1 LEISYAFRK
10 KTIVKI
16 WHILVKEI
24 LHRWRNFALG
34 IFAVIV
40 AVGSLTGALT
50 LLKVHDLHT
59 QKILTEKEQETEKK
73 MAILKDEMRKA
84 TLKLSFNLLILPKQQ
99 SIRELHIE
107 GCPSEYMPEEYAA
120 RLANSGIITVR
131 HFLPSLQQRIKWPEK
146 KRTITLVGTRGEVP
160 NLHKD
165 PRKPLV
171 QPVPE
176 GNIVLGYGLHQSL
189 GLQVGDKVKLLGR
202 EFIVHKCYKERGSK
216 DDFTAWIHLRQAQEL
231 LDKEGLINAILA
243 LECLCQGVED
253 LLGMVR
259 KEIEQIL
266 PGTQVIE
273 KGTKALARA
282 ESRVKVGQEAKAAVE
297 RERRHRTQMRSEREF
312 FAAVLVP
319 LVMVACAVW
328 IGLLA
333 FNNVRD
339 RKIEIGIQRAMGF
352 RARQIM
358 FLFLSK
364 FLVMGLLGGA
374 LGIFAGLAF
383 GRWLGLTLEKDI
395 GGIAAGELFNPGL
408 LLLALIIAPMLTVI
422 SAYLPTVVAIR
433 QDPAEVLKEE

>member
-1 LEISYAFRK
+1 M
-10 KTIVKI
+10 KI

-24 LHRWRNFALG
+24 MHRWRSFALG
-34 IFAVIV
+34 LFAVTV
-40 AVGSLTGALT
+40 AIGSLTGALT
-50 LLKVHDLHT
+50 LLKVHDLRT
-59 QKILTEKEQETEKK
+59 QKILTEKEEETEKK
-73 MAILKDEMRKA
+73 MDILKDEMRKA

-99 SIRELHIE
+99 SIRDLHMK
-107 GCPSEYMPEEYAA
+107 GYPSEYMPEEYVM

-146 KRTITLVGTRGEVP
+146 NRTITLVGTRGEVP

-171 QPVPE
+171 QPVPQ
-176 GNIVLGYGLHQSL
+176 GTIVLGYGLHHSL
-189 GLQVGDKVKLLGR
+189 GLEVGDKVKLLGR
-202 EFIVHKCYKERGSK
+202 EFTVHKCYEERGSK

-253 LLGMVR
+253 LLGKVR
-259 KEIEQIL
+259 AEIEQIL

-282 ESRVKVGQEAKAAVE
+282 ESRIKVGQEAKAAVE

-319 LVMVACAVW
+319 LVMVTCAVW
-328 IGLLA
+328 VGLLA

-339 RKIEIGIQRAMGF
+339 RKAEIGIQRAMGF

-364 FLVMGLLGGA
+364 YLIMGLLGGV
-374 LGIFAGLAF
+374 LGIFVGLGF
-383 GRWLGLTLEKDI
+383 GRWLGLTLEEDI
-395 GGIAAGELFNPGL
+395 KEIAAAGELFNPGL
-408 LLLALIIAPMLTVI
+408 FLLALIIAPVLTVI
-422 SAYLPTVVAIR
+422 SAYLPTMVAIR
-433 QDPAEVLKEE
+433 QDPAEALREK

>member
-1 LEISYAFRK
+1 M
-10 KTIVKI
+10 KI

-24 LHRWRNFALG
+24 MHRWRSFALG
-34 IFAVIV
+34 LFAVTV
-40 AVGSLTGALT
+40 AIGSLTGALT
-50 LLKVHDLHT
+50 LLKVHDLQT
-59 QKILTEKEQETEKK
+59 QKILTEKEEETKK
-73 MAILKDEMRKA
+73 RMEILKDEMRKA

-99 SIRELHIE
+99 SIRDLHIE
-107 GCPSEYMPEEYAA
+107 GYPSEYMPEEYVT

-146 KRTITLVGTRGEVP
+146 NRTITLVGARGEVP

-176 GNIVLGYGLHQSL
+176 GTIVLGYGLHQSL
-189 GLQVGDKVKLLGR
+189 GLEVGDKVKLLGK
-202 EFIVHKCYKERGSK
+202 EFTVHKCYEERGSK

-253 LLGMVR
+253 LLGKVR

-319 LVMVACAVW
+319 LVMVTCAVW
-328 IGLLA
+328 VGLLA

-339 RKIEIGIQRAMGF
+339 RKAEIGIQRAMGI

-364 FLVMGLLGGA
+364 YLIMGLLGGV
-374 LGIFAGLAF
+374 LGIFVGLGF
-383 GRWLGLTLEKDI
+383 GRWLGITLEGDI
-395 GGIAAGELFNPGL
+395 KEIVAAGELFNPGL
-408 LLLALIIAPMLTVI
+408 FLLALIIAPVLTVI
-422 SAYLPTVVAIR
+422 SAYLPTLVAIR
-433 QDPAEVLKEE
+433 QDPAEALREK

>member
-1 LEISYAFRK
+1 M
-10 KTIVKI
+10 
-16 WHILVKEI
+16 
-24 LHRWRNFALG
+24 HRWRSFALG
-34 IFAVIV
+34 LFAVTV
-40 AVGSLTGALT
+40 AIGSLTGALT

-84 TLKLSFNLLILPKQQ
+84 TLKLKFNLLILPKQQ
-99 SIRELHIE
+99 SIRDLHIK
-107 GCPSEYMPEEYAA
+107 GYPSEYMPEEYVT
-120 RLANSGIITVR
+120 RLANSGIIVVR
-131 HFLPSLQQRIKWPEK
+131 HFLPSLQERIKWPEK

-176 GNIVLGYGLHQSL
+176 GTIVLGYGLHQSL
-189 GLQVGDKVKLLGR
+189 GLKVGDKVKLLGK
-202 EFIVHKCYKERGSK
+202 EFTVHKCYEERGSK

-243 LECLCQGVED
+243 LECICQGVEG
-253 LLGMVR
+253 LLAKVR
-259 KEIEQIL
+259 GEIEQIL
-266 PGTQVIE
+266 PSTQVIE
-273 KGTKALARA
+273 KGTKAIARA
-282 ESRVKVGQEAKAAVE
+282 ESRMKVGQEAKAAVE

-319 LVMVACAVW
+319 LVIVACAVW

-339 RKIEIGIQRAMGF
+339 RKAEIGIQRAMGF

-364 FLVMGLLGGA
+364 YLIMGLLGGV
-374 LGIFAGLAF
+374 LGIVVGLGF
-383 GRWLGLTLEKDI
+383 GRWLGLTLEEDI
-395 GGIAAGELFNPGL
+395 KEIAAAGELFAPGL
-408 LLLALIIAPMLTVI
+408 FLLALIIAPVLTVI
-422 SAYLPTVVAIR
+422 SAYLPTMVAIR
-433 QDPAEVLKEE
+433 QDPAEALRKK

>member
-1 LEISYAFRK
+1 M
-10 KTIVKI
+10 KI

-24 LHRWRNFALG
+24 LHRWRSFALG

-59 QKILTEKEQETEKK
+59 QKILTEKEEETEKK

-84 TLKLSFNLLILPKQQ
+84 TLKLKFNLLILPKQQ
-99 SIRELHIE
+99 SIRDLHIK
-107 GCPSEYMPEEYAA
+107 GYPSEYMPEEYVT

-146 KRTITLVGTRGEVP
+146 NRTITLVGARGEVP
-160 NLHKD
+160 NLYKD

-171 QPVPE
+171 QPVPQ
-176 GNIVLGYGLHQSL
+176 GTIVLGYGLHYSL

-202 EFIVHKCYKERGSK
+202 EFTVHKCYEERGSK

-243 LECLCQGVED
+243 LECICQGVEG
-253 LLGMVR
+253 LLEKIR
-259 KEIEQIL
+259 TEIEQIL

-282 ESRVKVGQEAKAAVE
+282 EARVKVGQEAKAAVE

-328 IGLLA
+328 VGLLA

-339 RKIEIGIQRAMGF
+339 RKTEIGIQRAIGF

-358 FLFLSK
+358 FLFLTK

-374 LGIFAGLAF
+374 LGIFVGLGF
-383 GRWLGLTLEKDI
+383 GRWLGLTLEEDI

-408 LLLALIIAPMLTVI
+408 LFLVLIIAPVLTVI
-422 SAYLPTVVAIR
+422 SGWIPTMIAIR
-433 QDPAEVLKEE
+433 QDPAEALREE

>member
-1 LEISYAFRK
+1 M
-10 KTIVKI
+10 KI

-24 LHRWRNFALG
+24 LHRWRSFALG

-99 SIRELHIE
+99 SIRELHIK

-120 RLANSGIITVR
+120 RLASSGIITVR

-176 GNIVLGYGLHQSL
+176 GTIVLGYGLHQSL
-189 GLQVGDKVKLLGR
+189 GLQAGDKVKLLGR
-202 EFIVHKCYKERGSK
+202 EFIVHKCYEERGSK

-231 LDKEGLINAILA
+231 LEKEGLINAILA
-243 LECLCQGVED
+243 LECLCKGVEN
-253 LLGMVR
+253 LLGKVR
-259 KEIEQIL
+259 ADIEQIL

-282 ESRVKVGQEAKAAVE
+282 ESRIKVGQEAKAAVE
-297 RERRHRTQMRSEREF
+297 RERRHRTQMRSEREY

-328 IGLLA
+328 VGLLA

-339 RKIEIGIQRAMGF
+339 RKAEIGIQRAMGF

-374 LGIFAGLAF
+374 LGIFAGLGF
-383 GRWLGLTLEKDI
+383 GRWLGLTLEQDI
-395 GGIAAGELFNPGL
+395 GATAAGELFNPGL
-408 LLLALIIAPMLTVI
+408 LLLALIIAPVLTVI
-422 SAYLPTVVAIR
+422 SGWLPTMVAIR
-433 QDPAEVLKEE
+433 QDPAEVLKEG

>member
-1 LEISYAFRK
+1 
-10 KTIVKI
+10 VKI

-24 LHRWRNFALG
+24 LHRWRSFALG

-99 SIRELHIE
+99 SIRELHIK

-131 HFLPSLQQRIKWPEK
+131 HFLPSIQQRIKWPEK

-176 GNIVLGYGLHQSL
+176 GTIVLGYGLHQSL
-189 GLQVGDKVKLLGR
+189 GLQAGDKVKLLGR
-202 EFIVHKCYKERGSK
+202 EFVVHKCYEERGSE

-231 LDKEGLINAILA
+231 LEKEGLINAILA
-243 LECLCQGVED
+243 LECLCKGVED
-253 LLGMVR
+253 LLGKVR
-259 KEIEQIL
+259 ADIEQIL

-282 ESRVKVGQEAKAAVE
+282 ESRIKVGQEAKAAVE
-297 RERRHRTQMRSEREF
+297 RERRHRMQMRSEREF

-319 LVMVACAVW
+319 LVMVTCAVW

-339 RKIEIGIQRAMGF
+339 RKAEIGIQRAIGF

-374 LGIFAGLAF
+374 LGIFAGLGF
-383 GRWLGLTLEKDI
+383 GRWLGLTLEQDI
-395 GGIAAGELFNPGL
+395 GVTAAGELFNPGL
-408 LLLALIIAPMLTVI
+408 LLLALIIAPVLTVI
-422 SAYLPTVVAIR
+422 SAYLPTMVAIR
-433 QDPAEVLKEE
+433 QDPAEVLKEG

>member
-1 LEISYAFRK
+1 MNIR
-10 KTIVKI
+10 
-16 WHILVKEI
+16 HILTKEI
-24 LHRWRNFALG
+24 LYRWRNFALG
-34 IFAVIV
+34 LFAVTV

-50 LLKVHDLHT
+50 LLKVHEFQT
-59 QKILTEKEQETEKK
+59 QKILNEKEEETEKK
-73 MAILKDEMRKA
+73 MAVLKDEMRKA
-84 TLKLSFNLLILPKQQ
+84 TLKLSFNLLILPEEQ
-99 SIRELHIE
+99 SIRDLHMN
-107 GCPSEYMPEEYAA
+107 GCPSEYMPEEYVT
-120 RLANSGIITVR
+120 RLAESGIVLVR
-131 HFLPSLQQRIKWPEK
+131 HFLPTLQRKIKWPEK
-146 KRTITLVGTRGEVP
+146 KRTITLVGARGEVP

-171 QPVPE
+171 EPVPP
-176 GNIVLGYGLHQSL
+176 GTIVLGYGLHHSL

-202 EFIVHKCYKERGSK
+202 EFTVHKCYEERGSK

-231 LDKEGLINAILA
+231 LGKKGLINAILA

-253 LLGMVR
+253 LLGKVR
-259 KEIEQIL
+259 ADIEQIL

-282 ESRVKVGQEAKAAVE
+282 ESRIKVGQEAKAAVE

-328 IGLLA
+328 VGLLA

-339 RKIEIGIQRAMGF
+339 RKAEIGIQRAMGF

-374 LGIFAGLAF
+374 LGIFAGLGF
-383 GRWLGLTLEKDI
+383 GRWLGLTLEQDI
-395 GGIAAGELFNPGL
+395 GATAAGELFNPGL
-408 LLLALIIAPMLTVI
+408 LLLALIIAPVLTVI
-422 SAYLPTVVAIR
+422 SGWLPTMVAIR
-433 QDPAEVLKEE
+433 QDPAEVLKEG